1 MNVVHTL
8 NGVPMDL
15 FAARAAKVAAQG
27 ANEPIL
33 SGDWVATRGVRILI
47 VLAIAVV
54 FTLIARILVRR
65 LERKL
70 SGTPNVTEEITLRR
84 TATVTHALVNVSYI
98 VIWTIAVLTILDQFG
113 VNLAPFIAGS
123 AIAGVALGF
132 GAQSLVKDWLSG
144 LFIVLERQFDVGD
157 TIDAHTVAGLISGKV
172 EALTLR
178 ATSLRAFDGT
188 LHVIP
193 NGNMQVVSNK
203 TRGWARAIVDVRIA
217 YDEDVD
223 EVRTLLEE
231 LFDELRASG
240 ELGTDL
246 MSGPEVLGVDQLS
259 DYAVVVRVVAETHPG
274 RRYNVERRLREAVT
288 TRLTERGIRV
298 PMPPGSAPKPGE
310 APGAAAPSA

>member
-1 MNVVHTL
+1 
-8 NGVPMDL
+8 MDL
-15 FAARAAKVAAQG
+15 LAAQGATLAAQG

-47 VLAIAVV
+47 VLAIALVI
-54 FTLIARILVRR
+54 TIIAKILVRR

-70 SGTPNVTEEITLRR
+70 SGTPNVTGEIALRR

-223 EVRTLLEE
+223 EVRRLLDE

-240 ELGTDL
+240 ELGADL

-298 PMPPGSAPKPGE
+298 PMPPSPAQKPGE

>member
-1 MNVVHTL
+1 
-8 NGVPMDL
+8 MDL
-15 FAARAAKVAAQG
+15 FAARAANVAAQG
-27 ANEPIL
+27 ANEPIF
-33 SGDWVATRGVRILI
+33 SGEWVATRGVRILI
-47 VLAIAVV
+47 VLAVAVV

-70 SGTPNVTEEITLRR
+70 SATPNVTGEITLRR
-84 TATVTHALVNVSYI
+84 TATVTNALVNVAYI
-98 VIWTIAVLTILDQFG
+98 VIWSIAVLTILDQFD

-132 GAQSLVKDWLSG
+132 GAQGLVKDWLSG

-157 TIDAHTVAGLISGKV
+157 TIDAHTIAGLISGKV
-172 EALTLR
+172 EALSLR

-188 LHVIP
+188 LHFIP

-203 TRGWARAIVDVRIA
+203 TKGWARAIVDVRIA

-223 EVRTLLEE
+223 EVRTVLDE

-246 MSGPEVLGVDQLS
+246 MSGPDVLGVDQLS

-274 RRYNVERRLREAVT
+274 RRYDVERRLREAVT

-298 PMPPGSAPKPGE
+298 PMPPGSAPKRGE
-310 APGAAAPSA
+310 TPGAAAPSA